1 MRVGAVLPRLPR
13 LNAIEPRPCTG
24 VPRRTI
30 RARRLVAISDRG
42 AEATDPETAWRD
54 QRNIRALP
62 TVGWG
67 RERRG
72 ILRLRSCIRHAAPVA
87 PVSDD
92 ATESPRA
99 EVLPSRARLPP
110 LAWASPAAATRWL
123 AEPPAALPSAR
134 RSASV
139 RVQVRGGLPARA
151 PRRKRRRDFPTWAPG
166 SAKTTPTMQR
176 PGLYSSPMTA

>member
-42 AEATDPETAWRD
+42 AEATDP
-54 QRNIRALP
+54 QRRGAISEISARYLRLDR
-62 TVGWG
+62 G

-72 ILRLRSCIRHAAPVA
+72 YFGFGLVSATRRPVA

-99 EVLPSRARLPP
+99 EVLPSRAR
-110 LAWASPAAATRWL
+110 S
-123 AEPPAALPSAR
+123 
-134 RSASV
+134 
-139 RVQVRGGLPARA
+139 
-151 PRRKRRRDFPTWAPG
+151 
-166 SAKTTPTMQR
+166 
-176 PGLYSSPMTA
+176 TACVGVTGCGDAVAG